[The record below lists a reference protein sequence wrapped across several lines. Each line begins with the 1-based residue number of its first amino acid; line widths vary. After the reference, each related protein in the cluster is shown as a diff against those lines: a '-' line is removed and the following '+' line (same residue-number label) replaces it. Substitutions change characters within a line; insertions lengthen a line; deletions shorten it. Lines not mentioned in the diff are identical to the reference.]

1 MKSKKTEETY
11 NLTLKGFVTLMS
23 DFNEDKTNRFL
34 DALELWLRRN
44 DNNAVILDTKSG
56 GFTTAKVYLEE
67 EK

>member
-11 NLTLKGFVTLMS
+11 NLTFKGFVTLMS

-44 DNNAVILDTKSG
+44 DKNAVILDTKSG
-56 GFTTAKVYLEE
+56 GFSAEKVYL
-67 EK
+67 KDSK